1 MIAALTGTVVEQR
14 ETSIL
19 LAVGPVTIE
28 ASVPAAMMA
37 KAEVGTVTTLHT
49 FLQIRDEIPV
59 LYGFSSHAELTMFR
73 KLVADVSGIG
83 PRTALNI
90 LSAIP
95 LPVFVQAVT
104 AGDTGMLTAAPGVGK
119 RTAERIIVELSNRL
133 PDEVA
138 HLVTETASAAADS
151 SAGKDALD
159 ALLALGYRD
168 SAVRGVVTELVAQHP
183 DASAEQL
190 IRHALA
196 RLR

>member
-1 MIAALTGTVVEQR
+1 MIAALTGTVVEHR
-14 ETSIL
+14 DTSLL

-28 ASVPAAMMA
+28 ASVPASTMA
-37 KAEVGTVTTLHT
+37 KAEVGAVTTLHT
-49 FLQIRDEIPV
+49 FLQIRDEIPT

-104 AGDTGMLTAAPGVGK
+104 TGDTGMLTAAPGVGK

-138 HLVTETASAAADS
+138 HLVTETAVPATDS
-151 SAGKDALD
+151 TAGKDALD

-190 IRHALA
+190 IRQALA

>member
-1 MIAALTGTVVEQR
+1 MIAALSGTVVEHR
-14 ETSIL
+14 DSSLL
-19 LAVGPVTIE
+19 LAVGPVTVE
-28 ASVPAAMMA
+28 VHVPSATIA
-37 KAEVGTVTTLHT
+37 KAASGEVLTVHT

-95 LPVFVQAVT
+95 LHVFVTAVT
-104 AGDTGMLTAAPGVGK
+104 AGDTGTLTAAPGVGK

-133 PDEVA
+133 PEEVK
-138 HLVTETASAAADS
+138 HLATTAAPVTEST
-151 SAGKDALD
+151 AGKDALD

-168 SAVRGVVTELVAQHP
+168 SAVRGVVTELVAEHP
-183 DASAEQL
+183 GAEAEQL
-190 IRHALA
+190 IRKALA

>member
-1 MIAALTGTVVEQR
+1 MIAALTGTVVEHR
-14 ETSIL
+14 DTSLL

-28 ASVPAAMMA
+28 ASVPSATIA
-37 KAEVGTVTTLHT
+37 KAEIGALITLHT
-49 FLQIRDEIPV
+49 FLQIRDEIPT

-73 KLVADVSGIG
+73 KLVSDVSGIG

-104 AGDTGMLTAAPGVGK
+104 AGDTGLLTAAPGVGK

-138 HLVTETASAAADS
+138 HLVTEAAPATES

-168 SAVRGVVTELVAQHP
+168 SAVRGVITELVAKQP
-183 DASAEQL
+183 EASAEQL
-190 IRHALA
+190 IRQALA
-196 RLR
+196 QLR

>member
-1 MIAALTGTVVEQR
+1 MIAALSGTVVEHR
-14 ETSIL
+14 DSSLL
-19 LAVGPVTIE
+19 LAVGPVTFE
-28 ASVPAAMMA
+28 VHVPSATIA
-37 KAEVGTVTTLHT
+37 KATAGEVLMVHT

-95 LPVFVQAVT
+95 LNVFVNAVT
-104 AGDTGMLTAAPGVGK
+104 SGDTGMLTAAPGVGK

-133 PDEVA
+133 PEEVA
-138 HLVTETASAAADS
+138 HLATATAPVTDS
-151 SAGKDALD
+151 TAGKDALD

-168 SAVRGVVTELVAQHP
+168 SAVRGVVTELVAENP
-183 DASAEQL
+183 GAEAEQL
-190 IRHALA
+190 IRKALA